1 MWGSPPWHYLK
12 QRIGPLISAA
22 QVDNEVVEL
31 TDALPETREGDV
43 LVALGG
49 EAMKLLAMAK
59 VVPKGR
65 SINSLRNRPFP
76 MPGGGYALITYST
89 SILDVDYGKFVDLQT
104 DVVAACR
111 FVKTGEFAPRLGK
124 YRYVNDF
131 SEAIAWISAQKTPVL
146 VTLDTETIGLDPYA
160 LEGRIESIQI
170 TYKKGAADVVR
181 FRSHQECERVNDTIG
196 DGLKGL
202 WHQIQ
207 WLLTSDK
214 VRMRGANLKYDMNW
228 MAKHWGITNCTNYN
242 FDSTIV
248 GSILDENRS
257 NSLTVHAKLFSDIG
271 GYDDAFNQKYDKS
284 RMDAVPDDDF
294 LTYAGGDTDACYQAS
309 ERMKEDLLKDKKL
322 FTFYD
327 KILHPAA
334 RAYEQVERV
343 GWCVD
348 VPYYRDLRDEIETDI
363 RRLTRDAKEVLG
375 GRLVAKHTKKDGTL
389 NLGKARLLIDFF
401 FSPNYLG
408 LKPQMW
414 TAGGE
419 DGSKKAP
426 STAMEH
432 LLKFKDHPKAGPMVA
447 ILSEY
452 TSATKTL
459 GTYVTGFLSHLR
471 EDGRWHPNYFL
482 FSGMDEVET
491 EGGAVTGRLSV
502 KDPAIQTI
510 PKHTKWAK
518 RLRRAVIAPPGYLI
532 LSNDYSQGEL
542 KIAACLANEETMI
555 DAYLHGIDLHAVTAS
570 RLAGYD
576 FDDFMALA
584 EADPHKWEEIRY
596 LGKAGNFG
604 LIYGMG
610 ANGFMIYAISNYGV
624 VMTLEEAEVNRDA
637 FFELYPGLIQWH
649 KAYKAKARKQGF
661 IRSPLGR
668 IRHLPMLHSR
678 EEAVVAKELR
688 RAINSPVQAT
698 LSDMALWSTGLMRTH
713 GQFDVAPVFG
723 MVHDQLLSYVP
734 EDNWEAIAK
743 ERKELMENLPFEQ
756 VGWTPQLRFTV
767 DTEIGPN
774 LGELKKF
781 KALCG

>member
-1 MWGSPPWHYLK
+1 MDH
-12 QRIGPLISAA
+12 
-22 QVDNEVVEL
+22 EVVEIGD
-31 TDALPETREGDV
+31 TLPETKEGDV
-43 LVALGG
+43 LVCMGG
-49 EAMKLLAMAK
+49 EGLALLAAHA
-59 VVPKGR
+59 VIPKNR
-65 SINSLRNRPFP
+65 SIKSLRNRPFP
-76 MPGGGYALITYST
+76 MPGGGHVLITYSP
-89 SILDVDYGKFVDLQT
+89 SILDVDYAMFVDLQT

-111 FVKTGEFAPRLGK
+111 FVNTGDFLPTVGK

-131 SEAIAWISAQKTPVL
+131 TEAVAWINAQKHPV
-146 VTLDTETIGLDPYA
+146 VVALDTETLGLDPYA
-160 LEGRIESIQI
+160 LGAYIESIQI

-181 FRSHQECERVNDTIG
+181 FRSTRACEKVNDTIG
-196 DGLKGL
+196 DGLAGL

-207 WLLTSDK
+207 WLLTSPK
-214 VRMRGANLKYDMNW
+214 VKLRGANLKYDLNW
-228 MAKHWGITNCTNYN
+228 IAKHWGITECTNYN
-242 FDSTIV
+242 FDTTIV

-271 GYDDAFNQKYDKS
+271 GYDDAFNQKYDKG
-284 RMDAVPDDDF
+284 RMDLVPDDDF
-294 LTYAGGDTDACYQAS
+294 LTYSGGDTDACYQAS
-309 ERMKEDLLKDKKL
+309 ERMKDELLKDKKL
-322 FTFYD
+322 TTFYTN
-327 KILHPAA
+327 ILHPAA
-334 RAYEQVERV
+334 RAYERVERV

-348 VPYYRDLRDEIETDI
+348 VPYYRELRDEIETDI
-363 RRLTRDAKEVLG
+363 ARLTSEAKEVLG

-389 NLGKARLLIDFF
+389 NLGKAALLIDFM

-408 LKPQMW
+408 LKPKMF
-414 TAGGE
+414 TE
-419 DGSKKAP
+419 KDKSP
-426 STAMEH
+426 STSMEH
-432 LLKFKDHPKAGPMVA
+432 LMMFKDHPKAAPLVS

-518 RLRRAVIAPPGYLI
+518 RLRRAVIAPPGYII

-555 DAYLHGIDLHAVTAS
+555 AAYMHGIDLHAVTAA

-576 FDDFMALA
+576 FDDFLALA
-584 EADPHKWEEIRY
+584 ETDPHLFEEIRY

-610 ANGFMIYAISNYGV
+610 ANGFMNYAISNYGV
-624 VMTLEEAEVNRDA
+624 AMTLEEAEENRDA
-637 FFELYPGLIQWH
+637 FFDLYPGLIPWH
-649 KAYKAKARKQGF
+649 KEYKYRARKFGMV
-661 IRSPLGR
+661 RSPLGR
-668 IRHLPMLHSR
+668 IRHLPMIRSR

-688 RAINSPVQAT
+688 RSINSPVQAT
-698 LSDMALWSTGLMRTH
+698 LSDMALWATGLMVQQKT
-713 GQFDVAPVFG
+713 FDIAPVFG

-734 EDNWEAIAK
+734 EDNWEQIAT
-743 ERKELMENLPFEQ
+743 ERKELMENLPFHE
-756 VGWTPQLRFTV
+756 VGWAPQLRFTV

-774 LGELKKF
+774 LGALKKH